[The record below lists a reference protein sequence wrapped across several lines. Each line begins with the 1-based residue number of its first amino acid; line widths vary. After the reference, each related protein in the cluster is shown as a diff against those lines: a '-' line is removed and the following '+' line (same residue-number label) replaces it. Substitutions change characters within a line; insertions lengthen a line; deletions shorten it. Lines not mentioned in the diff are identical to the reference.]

1 MDPHSSSQDVH
12 RCDLCESAIFHSYCD
27 FCNVNL
33 CKPCVGEH
41 ISDGYDKHKV
51 VLFQER
57 RSTLIY
63 PKCENH
69 SHKFCKFQCQDC
81 GDIFICS
88 SCMASKNHKG
98 HNFEEVAEVYKTK
111 KKNIKK
117 DAEEIVNVISPS
129 YVEIVCDLQKQIA
142 QLDGGYKKLAS
153 IISKYGRH
161 WHRKIDLV
169 IRKMKTEIS
178 EMKIKHR
185 HILQKHLDEVK
196 QNIIS

>member
-12 RCDLCESAIFHSYCD
+12 RCDLCESAILHSYCD
-27 FCNVNL
+27 LCNVNL

-41 ISDGYDKHKV
+41 ISDGYDKHKI

-57 RSTLIY
+57 RSTLIC

-81 GDIFICS
+81 SDIFICS
-88 SCMASKNHKG
+88 SCMASKKHKG
-98 HNFEEVAEVYKTK
+98 HNFKEVAEVYKTK
-111 KKNIKK
+111 KKNIEK

-142 QLDGGYKKLAS
+142 QLDGGYKKLAT

-161 WHRKIDLV
+161 
-169 IRKMKTEIS
+169 
-178 EMKIKHR
+178 
-185 HILQKHLDEVK
+185 
-196 QNIIS
+196 